1 MFDYFYY
8 GLPFFFTPILF
19 SLILIICLG
28 IITPYIII
36 LANKDIDYKNKKIFI
51 IYEKA
56 ISILLILH
64 IVLTLINFIRII
76 NFISNLI
83 IGAVGIAIIYGIF
96 YILEKNNIF
105 ITKPNIKK
113 YLKFEKISVIGKIFI
128 YICVF
133 ILSILGGMGLWEF
146 IKRIFINFIEFTTPF
161 FNLYF
166 EKTGINVE
174 SFWENISNPEYM
186 LILLIIA
193 FVLVCI
199 ILLLFFI
206 FILLFLIF
214 IISVSNNYILDK
226 FYNEKIRK
234 KVKNNKD
241 NFISK
246 IFKKWKKDKSG
257 DNYTI

>member
-1 MFDYFYY
+1 MFYDYYP
-8 GLPFFFTPILF
+8 LQFFFKPIF
-19 SLILIICLG
+19 SLILIVCLG

-128 YICVF
+128 YIWF
-133 ILSILGGMGLWEF
+133 ILSILGGMVLLWEF
-146 IKRIFINFIEFTTPF
+146 IKKIIEFTNAF
-161 FNLYF
+161 FILYF
-166 EKTGINVE
+166 EKTGLNVE

-214 IISVSNNYILDK
+214 ITSASNNYILDK

-246 IFKKWKKDKSG
+246 IFKKWKKDKNG

>member
-19 SLILIICLG
+19 SLILIISLG

-113 YLKFEKISVIGKIFI
+113 YLKLIGKIFI

-133 ILSILGGMGLWEF
+133 ILSILGGILGGMGLWEF
-146 IKRIFINFIEFTTPF
+146 IKIIFINFIEFTSPF

-193 FVLVCI
+193 FVPVCI

>member
-8 GLPFFFTPILF
+8 GLPFFFKPILF
-19 SLILIICLG
+19 SLVLIICLG

-36 LANKDIDYKNKKIFI
+36 LANKDKDYKNKKIFI
-51 IYEKA
+51 IYEKS
-56 ISILLILH
+56 ISILLMLH
-64 IVLTLINFIRII
+64 IILTLINILIRNI
-76 NFISNLI
+76 FNLI

-146 IKRIFINFIEFTTPF
+146 IKKIFIDFIEFTSLF

-166 EKTGINVE
+166 EKTGLNVK

-214 IISVSNNYILDK
+214 ITSASNNYILDK
-226 FYNEKIRK
+226 FY
-234 KVKNNKD
+234 KD

-246 IFKKWKKDKSG
+246 IFKKWKKDKNG

>member
-8 GLPFFFTPILF
+8 GLLFFFKPILF
-19 SLILIICLG
+19 SLVLIICLG

-146 IKRIFINFIEFTTPF
+146 IKRIFINFIEFTSPF

-214 IISVSNNYILDK
+214 IASASNNYILDK